1 MKCYNENF
9 YQFYKAVS
17 KLDQYVSSA
26 KGACRRQSYEEAKGA
41 LIRLISQASEALKHY
56 NAWYNE
62 KGKESNG
69 SEH

>member
-1 MKCYNENF
+1 MKEYNENF
-9 YQFYKAVS
+9 YQFWRAANI
-17 KLDQYVSSA
+17 LDQYVGSV
-26 KGACRRQSYEEAKGA
+26 KGALRRQSYEEAKGA